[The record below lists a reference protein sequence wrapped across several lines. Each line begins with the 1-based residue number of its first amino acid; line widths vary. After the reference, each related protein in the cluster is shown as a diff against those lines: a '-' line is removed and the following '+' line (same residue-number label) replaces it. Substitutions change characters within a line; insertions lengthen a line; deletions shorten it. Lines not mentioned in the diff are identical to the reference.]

1 MAILAAFLVV
11 FAIAY
16 GAGYSYGHRS
26 GTLETLKG
34 KYERKDNND

>member
-16 GAGYSYGHRS
+16 GAGYEYGCRS
-26 GTLETLKG
+26 GTLEAIQK

>member
-16 GAGYSYGHRS
+16 GAGYEYGRKQ
-26 GTLETLKG
+26 GAMETIQR
-34 KYERKDNND
+34 KYEGKDNND

>member
-16 GAGYSYGHRS
+16 GSGYEYGRKQS
-26 GTLETLKG
+26 TFETLKG